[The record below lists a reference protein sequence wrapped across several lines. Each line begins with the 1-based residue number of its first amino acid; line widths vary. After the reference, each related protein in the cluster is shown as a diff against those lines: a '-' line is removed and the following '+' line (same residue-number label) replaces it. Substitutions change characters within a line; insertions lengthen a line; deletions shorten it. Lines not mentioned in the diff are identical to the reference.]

1 MTPDFS
7 LAVFPFRGQNYAFLP
22 KLVEAEH
29 CLACAQ
35 KENLEEEPLVEV
47 AVVSKIQAGPKAQR
61 FWVAH
66 VQRTLHPEVHQN
78 PGPIW
83 LVNDPQVSILHVA
96 VVHLDGGYWIEAADA
111 VQKDVE
117 SLEKV

>member
-1 MTPDFS
+1 MLSSRSWLRPNIA
-7 LAVFPFRGQNYAFLP
+7 L
-22 KLVEAEH
+22 LVLRKKTWRRNH
-29 CLACAQ
+29 WSRWL
-35 KENLEEEPLVEV
+35 
-47 AVVSKIQAGPKAQR
+47 VVSKIQAGPKAQG

-111 VQKDVE
+111 VQRDVE